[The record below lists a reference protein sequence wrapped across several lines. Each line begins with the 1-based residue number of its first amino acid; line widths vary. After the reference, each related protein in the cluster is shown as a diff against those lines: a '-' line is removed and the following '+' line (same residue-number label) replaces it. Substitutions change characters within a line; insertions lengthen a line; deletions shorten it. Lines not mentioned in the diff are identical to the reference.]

1 MATIQDRIKEI
12 EEELHKTQYNK
23 ATEKHVGILKAKL
36 SKLELE
42 AQSHKKG
49 GGEGFSIPKSGD
61 STVALVG
68 FPSVGK
74 SSLLNRLTDQESKIG
89 HFAFT
94 TLTVIPGTLNYKGA
108 QIQVLDLPGI
118 IENAAVGSGRGREV
132 LAMVRNADL
141 VLVITDAEVKGVD
154 KIIFELHRAGI
165 VLNRRRRNISIK
177 RSNSGGIRIHKPRK
191 VRIDDEEIKDVLKEF
206 RITNADVFIR
216 EYITMDDLI
225 DHLRGNT
232 IYVPGVFVVNKIDLP
247 HRKEDIEELK
257 RYGSVVTASASAG
270 LGIEDL
276 KEEIYHSLKLI
287 RVYLR
292 EKSGHVDTERPMVV
306 REGVVVRDIVR
317 KISREM
323 LESFRYA
330 IISGPQRKQ
339 AELRVGLDYQLLD
352 RDTMT
357 IISRN

>member
-1 MATIQDRIKEI
+1 MATIQERIKEI
-12 EEELHKTQYNK
+12 EEEIHKTQYNK
-23 ATEKHVGILKAKL
+23 ATQKHIGILKAKL

-49 GGEGFSIPKSGD
+49 GGEGFSVPKSGD

-74 SSLLNRLTDQESKIG
+74 SSLLNKLTDQESKIG

-118 IENAAVGSGRGREV
+118 IEGAAVGSGRGKEILGV
-132 LAMVRNADL
+132 VRNADL
-141 VLVITDAEVKGVD
+141 VLVVSDIEAKGVD

-165 VLNRRRRNISIK
+165 VLNRRRRNIAVQK
-177 RSNSGGIRIHKPRK
+177 ANSGGIKIHKPRK
-191 VRIDDEEIKDVLKEF
+191 VNINDEDIKDVLKEF
-206 RITNADVFIR
+206 KITNADVFIR
-216 EYITMDDLI
+216 EAITMDDLI
-225 DHLRGNT
+225 DHMRGNT
-232 IYVPGVFVVNKIDLP
+232 VYVPGLFIVNKIDLP
-247 HRKEDIEELK
+247 HNKKNIDALK
-257 RYGSVVTASASAG
+257 KYGRVVPVSASAS

-276 KEEIYHSLKLI
+276 KEEIYRSLKLI
-287 RVYLR
+287 RVYTR
-292 EKSGHVDTERPMVV
+292 EKSGHVDEKPMVV
-306 REGVVVRDIVR
+306 REGVVVKDVVR

-323 LESFRYA
+323 MGSFRYA

-339 AELRVGLDYQLLD
+339 AELRVGLEYTLLD
-352 RDTMT
+352 GDVMT
-357 IISRN
+357 VISRN